1 MCTNRFIN
9 NSFNNNTTNSDD
21 GFTAPNYGLP
31 SNMRYGSAYVPVQV
45 LRTVYLPQEGL
56 ESGTIFPEL
65 VRNYYPNQSMDEINY
80 LRNYNE
86 RRCN

>member
-9 NSFNNNTTNSDD
+9 NSFNNNTNSSDD
-21 GFTAPNYGLP
+21 GFGVTSYGLP

-56 ESGTIFPEL
+56 SSGTMFPEL
-65 VRNYYPNQSMDEINY
+65 VSPYYPNQSIAENNY

-86 RRCN
+86 RGCN